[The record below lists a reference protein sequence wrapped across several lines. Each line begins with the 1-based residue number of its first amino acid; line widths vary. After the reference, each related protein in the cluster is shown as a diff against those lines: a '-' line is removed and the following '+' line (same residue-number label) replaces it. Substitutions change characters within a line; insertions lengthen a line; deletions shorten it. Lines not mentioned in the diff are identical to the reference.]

1 MWNITHEQFMQNID
15 FINSLRLRVGYGI
28 TGNQEIGN
36 YNDIAY
42 YQAAGNSFNFR
53 TGENAILFQYAHNA
67 NPNLKWEENA
77 ELNIGIDYGF
87 LHDRISGSIDYFKRT
102 PTTFLET
109 IPCPFHPIL
118 LTVYGQ
124 T

>member
-42 YQAAGNSFNFR
+42 YQAAGNSFNFE
-53 TGENAILFQYAHNA
+53 TGEMPSFFNM
-67 NPNLKWEENA
+67 
-77 ELNIGIDYGF
+77 
-87 LHDRISGSIDYFKRT
+87 RT
-102 PTTFLET
+102 MPTPPTSNGGERRVE
-109 IPCPFHPIL
+109 HR
-118 LTVYGQ
+118 Y
-124 T
+124 